1 MRTKDKGKMCPYC
14 EGTVSMDAQECK
26 YCGSSFMKKAAATS
40 AYQTE
45 DSLAS
50 LYEPPYAPSRKSS
63 VYGIPEQEA
72 SQTSGMHESIHDP
85 IHDPLEGQFEEQVA
99 PPLRSPQKPK
109 RTPRKTAVKRKSST
123 DVDEEDEE
131 SLQIGSLLFLSLGG
145 HLFTLAW
152 LLFFFSD
159 HGKLVLEWK
168 SRYWVVYLLISLP
181 LLYKGWKKLTD
192 SS

>member
-1 MRTKDKGKMCPYC
+1 M
-14 EGTVSMDAQECK
+14 EALECK
-26 YCGSSFMKKAAATS
+26 YCGSSFVKKATSKS

-50 LYEPPYAPSRKSS
+50 LYEPPYAPTRKSP

-72 SQTSGMHESIHDP
+72 TAPSLHDP
-85 IHDPLEGQFEEQVA
+85 MARHYEEDSSN
-99 PPLRSPQKPK
+99 LRSSSKSRRPLKKSPLM
-109 RTPRKTAVKRKSST
+109 RKGNKT
-123 DVDEEDEE
+123 EEEDDEE
-131 SLQIGSLLFLSLGG
+131 SLQIGSLLLLSLGG

-168 SRYWVVYLLISLP
+168 SKYWFVYLLLSLP
-181 LLYKGWKKLTD
+181 LVYKGWKKLTEE
-192 SS
+192 

>member
-14 EGTVSMDAQECK
+14 EGTVPIDALECK
-26 YCGSSFMKKAAATS
+26 YCGSSFARKATTS

-50 LYEPPYAPSRKSS
+50 LYEPPYAPTRKKPS
-63 VYGIPEQEA
+63 YGIPEQEA
-72 SQTSGMHESIHDP
+72 TSAPTMHDP
-85 IHDPLEGQFEEQVA
+85 MADYEDEPTVA
-99 PPLRSPQKPK
+99 IPRSPPRPAKA
-109 RTPRKTAVKRKSST
+109 PRKAPGRQRATKNK
-123 DVDEEDEE
+123 EEDNQEE
-131 SLQIGSLLFLSLGG
+131 IESMQIGSLLLLSLGG

-168 SRYWVVYLLISLP
+168 SRYWFIYLLISLP
-181 LLYKGWKKLTD
+181 LLYKGWKKLSEEET
-192 SS
+192 

>member
-14 EGTVSMDAQECK
+14 EGTVPIEALDCK
-26 YCGSSFMKKAAATS
+26 YCGSSFAKKATSSS

-50 LYEPPYAPSRKSS
+50 LYEPPYAPTRKSP
-63 VYGIPEQEA
+63 VYGVPEQEA
-72 SQTSGMHESIHDP
+72 RGASSL
-85 IHDPLEGQFEEQVA
+85 HDPLAGQYEEEETYT
-99 PPLRSPQKPK
+99 PRSPPRPAKL
-109 RTPRKTAVKRKSST
+109 PRKTPVKRRTSKKK
-123 DVDEEDEE
+123 EEEAHEQE
-131 SLQIGSLLFLSLGG
+131 SMQIGSLLLLSLGG

-168 SRYWVVYLLISLP
+168 SRYWFVYLLISLP
-181 LLYKGWKKLTD
+181 LIYKGWKKLAEE
-192 SS
+192 